1 MRKID
6 SQGVTPNP
14 QEPRAGEN
22 AYLIAYREEA
32 VQRMKDKKDQRLR
45 NHDSSHAK
53 ILIDV
58 MVGMASAEDEVGIY
72 SGKLSADFYER
83 ALAATKA
90 SKITILV
97 DDDSGTSWLDE
108 ELDESQRNKITV
120 KQISRPRSNH
130 FFYVSGGAFRFEV
143 DKNTFAAEANF
154 YEPSVVSNLKDGFNR
169 YLQG

>member
-1 MRKID
+1 MKKID
-6 SQGVTPNP
+6 RQGVTPDC

-22 AYLIAYREEA
+22 ANLIAYREEA

-45 NHDSSHAK
+45 NNDSGHAK

-58 MVGMASAEDEVGIY
+58 MIGMASEEDEVGIY
-72 SGKLSADFYER
+72 SGKLSAGFYKR

-97 DDDSGTSWLDE
+97 DDNSGTSWLDK
-108 ELDESQRNKITV
+108 ELDQSQLNKITV
-120 KQISRPRSNH
+120 KQINRPRRNH

-143 DKNTFAAEANF
+143 DKDTFAAEANF
-154 YEPSVVSNLKDGFNR
+154 YEPSVVSNLKDGFNH
-169 YLQG
+169 YLQS